1 MLACPFPA
9 ARTRQPSFMMIFTI
23 EEHSLCLWIHIS
35 RTSNS
40 VGFRSPTQ
48 FELAFKSSPSSSSLT
63 ELGPLF
69 RHPLLSVFLRL
80 VPRVHFAHRLA
91 SPLSL
96 SNLCAIMGTGPSV
109 VEPTS
114 DPEEGNATAGERHD
128 TSPENIAT
136 WSHSRRRMR
145 LVQTLLFHCTKNR
158 AYVLTVRQF
167 DIDSHLLFGDCIRNI
182 FRVKSIKIYVVL
194 KRHSVRAGEVCL
206 GSGLS
211 HLPSSQIRLLFV
223 FDFYSFC
230 GGIFGLG
237 FGISADNRRRR
248 LRSSQTRCRLLL
260 PSPPP
265 LIRPPP
271 Q

>member
-1 MLACPFPA
+1 
-9 ARTRQPSFMMIFTI
+9 MMIFTI

-48 FELAFKSSPSSSSLT
+48 FELAFKSSSPSSSLT

-80 VPRVHFAHRLA
+80 VPRVHFAPRL
-91 SPLSL
+91 SSLFPLSF
-96 SNLCAIMGTGPSV
+96 SNLCAIMDTGPSV

-194 KRHSVRAGEVCL
+194 KRHSVRAGRCVLEAGSPTFPPLKSGCCL
-206 GSGLS
+206 CLT
-211 HLPSSQIRLLFV
+211 FTA
-223 FDFYSFC
+223 
-230 GGIFGLG
+230 
-237 FGISADNRRRR
+237 SAAAFSDSDSEFRPIIAVAADAASAAHKLAAACCSRRRR
-248 LRSSQTRCRLLL
+248 R
-260 PSPPP
+260 
-265 LIRPPP
+265 
-271 Q
+271 